1 FAYLATNR
9 LPKIEEKH
17 FEDAQIA
24 QAFKEIADRRPDKD
38 IAPLVLK
45 ISDDALERALSVALE
60 NTSNFEKAGDA
71 VGDALR
77 RTDELINQQ
86 GKLAAGFSQAL
97 LQFEA
102 AESPAGGAAEQR
114 PPVRIDEV
122 RRAADDLNHLYK
134 AAWNDFTAR
143 RYRQEAR
150 YNQRLAELYEVQV
163 HR

>member
-1 FAYLATNR
+1 ADDAANAAPRKAAEALHQAAREKVAQAEKNTQALGEELKKDDVTAAFAYLATNR

-86 GKLAAGFSQAL
+86 GKLAAGFYQAL

-102 AESPAGGAAEQR
+102 AESPA
-114 PPVRIDEV
+114 
-122 RRAADDLNHLYK
+122 
-134 AAWNDFTAR
+134 
-143 RYRQEAR
+143 
-150 YNQRLAELYEVQV
+150 
-163 HR
+163 